1 VADANDSPKELF
13 HLYDAAMRSWAESN
27 VAGVAAWLDPS
38 VSGLPGQA
46 FVIQP
51 SALNEPFLNA
61 PLIHPDLVI
70 GVSSDRLM
78 HVEYETSPGPG
89 MVGRMYDYRGR
100 LARRYPGRRLT
111 QHVIVLADGRVTG
124 HDDPATHGFSLE
136 LRLIYLREHEPGEY
150 LADPFLA
157 PFAVLARGSRT
168 MREKALGAA
177 IRLLSGCGHPLAWD
191 WLLVAQS
198 LAEIHLERSTIRRI
212 RREHVMDVHPYVE
225 RFRDE
230 DWAQELVRESREQ
243 ALAQGQ
249 AQGQAQG
256 WEQGQ
261 AQGWEQ
267 GQAQGRVQGGE
278 RVLLALIR
286 TRFGD
291 GPDAQAAARM
301 LSGWDDVEAAVA
313 AINSATDPASLL
325 RQTVR
330 PTPRP

>member
-1 VADANDSPKELF
+1 
-13 HLYDAAMRSWAESN
+13 
-27 VAGVAAWLDPS
+27 
-38 VSGLPGQA
+38 
-46 FVIQP
+46 
-51 SALNEPFLNA
+51 
-61 PLIHPDLVI
+61 
-70 GVSSDRLM
+70 
-78 HVEYETSPGPG
+78 
-89 MVGRMYDYRGR
+89 
-100 LARRYPGRRLT
+100 
-111 QHVIVLADGRVTG
+111 
-124 HDDPATHGFSLE
+124 
-136 LRLIYLREHEPGEY
+136 
-150 LADPFLA
+150 
-157 PFAVLARGSRT
+157 

-261 AQGWEQ
+261 AL
-267 GQAQGRVQGGE
+267 GRVQGGE

-330 PTPRP
+330 PTPRG